1 MANDEEKRTRVQKI
15 RKRNE
20 EKQEKKDNER
30 GRKNKRNK
38 EKENDKKGARVDV
51 KTGWVEG
58 GVPLSAMQV
67 CDIA

>member
-1 MANDEEKRTRVQKI
+1 MMGRNVQEFRKLGKET
-15 RKRNE
+15 KRNK
-20 EKQEKKDNER
+20 KQEKKDNER